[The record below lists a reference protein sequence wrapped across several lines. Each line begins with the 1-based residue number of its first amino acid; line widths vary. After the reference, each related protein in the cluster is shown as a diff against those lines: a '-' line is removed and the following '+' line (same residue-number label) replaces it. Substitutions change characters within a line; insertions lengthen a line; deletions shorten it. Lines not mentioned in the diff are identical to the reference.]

1 MTYRENPSKGH
12 SVKLRE
18 YQVAGVEQLRASY
31 RRGKRA
37 PLYVLPTGGGKS
49 AVFGFIAQAACSKNK
64 RALILVHRHELLVQ
78 ASRTLTLFDV
88 PHGMISPKFEGNDLP
103 VQVASVQ
110 TIARRL
116 NIYKE
121 KFDLVVIDEAH
132 HSVAKSWASVIESQP
147 AAKIMGCT
155 ATPWRMGGQ
164 GLGVE
169 AGGFFDDLVIGPS
182 TKWLIDNGF
191 LSPYRLYLPP
201 TGVDLRGVDLKA
213 GDFDQGQLEQLM
225 TNPAITGRATD
236 HYERYLKGKSAIA
249 FCVSI
254 RHAEIVAAEFTA
266 RGYRAAVISGES
278 SDFERADLLR
288 RLGAGDLDVLTSAE
302 LIGEGVDVPSVAG
315 VLLLRPTHSLTLHLQ
330 QIGRALRVSPGKDFA
345 VILDHVGNS
354 LRHGLP
360 DDARDWTLKSRP
372 KKKKRLENP
381 EVKIKQCPTC
391 FGVHEPALK
400 TCPFCGHVYESKG
413 REVQEVEG
421 ELRELTDADRARIK
435 WLKRREVARA
445 RTREELE
452 KIARERGYKPGW
464 VFMQMKHRGI
474 AT

>member
-1 MTYRENPSKGH
+1 MI
-12 SVKLRE
+12 LRE
-18 YQVAGVEQLRASY
+18 YQNAGVEQLRASY

-49 AVFGFIAQAACSKNK
+49 AVFGHVAKSACTKGK

-116 NIYKE
+116 HKYANQ
-121 KFDLVVIDEAH
+121 FDLLVIDEAH
-132 HSVAKSWASVIESQP
+132 HAIAKTWASVIESQP
-147 AAKIMGCT
+147 SAKIMGCT

-169 AGGFFDDLVIGPS
+169 AGGYFDDLIIGPS

-191 LSPYRLYLPP
+191 LSRYRLFLPP
-201 TGVDLRGVDLKA
+201 TGVDLSGVDLKA

-225 TNPAITGRATD
+225 TDPKITGRATD
-236 HYERYLKGKSAIA
+236 HFEKYLKGRSAIG

-254 RHAEIVAAEFTA
+254 RHAEIVAAEFNS
-266 RGYRAAVISGES
+266 RGYRAAAISGES

-288 RLGAGDLDVLTSAE
+288 RLGSGDLDVLTSAE
-302 LIGEGVDVPSVAG
+302 LIGEGVDVPSVGG

-330 QIGRALRVSPGKDFA
+330 QIGRALRVAPGKDHA
-345 VILDHVGNS
+345 VILDHVGNT

-360 DDARDWTLKSRP
+360 DDERQWTLKSRP
-372 KKKKRLENP
+372 KKKKGLASSDVR
-381 EVKIKQCPTC
+381 IKQCPSC
-391 FGVHEPALK
+391 FGVHEPGPQ
-400 TCPFCGHVYESKG
+400 CPHCGHVYESAP
-413 REVQEVEG
+413 REVEQVEG
-421 ELRELTDADRARIK
+421 ELKELTETDRARIQ
-435 WLKRREVARA
+435 WLKRREVQRA
-445 RTREELE
+445 RTKEELE

-464 VFMQMKHRGI
+464 VFMQMKHRGGR
-474 AT
+474 TT